1 MGNGAQDLLR
11 VNHLKVDFSTREG
24 TVHAVDDVS
33 FSVGAGELVGLVG
46 ESGCGKSVT
55 ASAILGLT
63 RMVNNATI
71 SGEIFFQGRDL
82 VTLSEKEV
90 RKVRGHEMAM
100 IFQDPVTS
108 LNPVLSIERLM
119 TEGLEIH
126 LGLNHSAAIKRSVE
140 LLSLVG
146 IPRAEQRMHDY
157 PHQFSGGMRQ
167 RVMIAIA
174 LSCDP
179 KLLLADEP
187 TTALD
192 VTIQAQILRLMKLL
206 SQEVGAA
213 IITITHD
220 LGVVAGMC
228 RRIVVMYAGKLVEMG
243 PAAPLFHH
251 PHHPY
256 TVGLLKS
263 VPRLDE
269 PRKEHLQSIEGL
281 PPDLTHLPP
290 GCAFAPRCF
299 LATEECWQS
308 VPELT
313 WTAPDRLSACFHARK
328 LVEPAAAEVPA

>member
-1 MGNGAQDLLR
+1 MAGADHTLLD
-11 VNHLKVDFSTREG
+11 VVGLSVDFTTQEG
-24 TVHAVDDVS
+24 VVHAVHDVS
-33 FSVGAGELVGLVG
+33 FAVAPGELVGLVG

-63 RMVNNATI
+63 RMLSNAHV
-71 SGEIFFQGRDL
+71 SGSIVFEGRDL
-82 VTLSEKEV
+82 LALPEKEV
-90 RKVRGHEMAM
+90 RPVRGRDIAM

-119 TEGLEIH
+119 TEGLELH
-126 LGLNHSAAIKRSVE
+126 LGMSHGEAVTRSVE
-140 LLSLVG
+140 LLQLVG
-146 IPRAEQRMHDY
+146 IPKAEQRIHDY

-192 VTIQAQILRLMKLL
+192 VTIQAQILRLMKRL
-206 SQEVGAA
+206 SEDVGAA

-228 RRIVVMYAGKLVEMG
+228 RRILVMYAGRLVEVG
-243 PAAPLFHH
+243 PAKQLFAH

-256 TVGLLKS
+256 TVGLLSS

-269 PRKEHLQSIEGL
+269 PRQEHLQSIEGL
-281 PPDLTHLPP
+281 PPDLSHLPP
-290 GCAFAPRCF
+290 GCAFAPRCW
-299 LATEECWQS
+299 LAGEECWAAA
-308 VPELT
+308 PELLAT
-313 WTAPDRLSACFHARK
+313 TDGRLSACFHSQS
-328 LVEPAAAEVPA
+328 LLAEVPA

>member
-1 MGNGAQDLLR
+1 MDPDGDKLLR
-11 VNHLKVDFSTREG
+11 ITDLEVDFTTPEG
-24 TVHAVDDVS
+24 VVHAVNGVS
-33 FSVGAGELVGLVG
+33 FDMAPGELIGLVG

-63 RMVNNATI
+63 RMLSNATV
-71 SGEIFFQGRDL
+71 SGVIEFDGRDL
-82 VTLSEKEV
+82 LALPESEV
-90 RKVRGHEMAM
+90 RKVRGREIAM

-119 TEGLEIH
+119 TEGLELH
-126 LGLNHSAAIKRSVE
+126 MNMSHSEAVTRSIE
-140 LLSLVG
+140 LLQQVG
-146 IPRAEQRMHDY
+146 IPKAEQRIHDY

-192 VTIQAQILRLMKLL
+192 VTIQAQILRLMKRL
-206 SQEVGAA
+206 SEEVGAA

-228 RRIVVMYAGKLVEMG
+228 RRILVMYAGGIVEAG
-243 PAAPLFHH
+243 PAEPLFEH

-256 TVGLLKS
+256 TVGLLRS
-263 VPRLDE
+263 VPRLNE
-269 PRKEHLQSIEGL
+269 PRKPTLESIEGL
-281 PPDLTHLPP
+281 PPDLSHLPP
-290 GCAFAPRCF
+290 GCAFAPRCW
-299 LATEECWQS
+299 LASEECWAA
-308 VPELT
+308 VPPLFT
-313 WTAPDRLSACFHARK
+313 TVDGRLSACFHYK
-328 LVEPAAAEVPA
+328 SLLAEVLA

>member
-1 MGNGAQDLLR
+1 MAGADHTLLD
-11 VNHLKVDFSTREG
+11 VVGLTVDFTTQEG
-24 TVHAVDDVS
+24 IVHAVQDVS
-33 FSVGAGELVGLVG
+33 FSVAPGELVGLVG

-63 RMVNNATI
+63 RMLSNAAV
-71 SGEIFFQGRDL
+71 SGSIVFQGRNL
-82 VTLSEKEV
+82 LALPEKEV
-90 RKVRGHEMAM
+90 RPVRGRDIAM

-119 TEGLEIH
+119 TEGLELH
-126 LGLNHSAAIKRSVE
+126 LGMSHREAVTRSVE
-140 LLSLVG
+140 LLQLVG
-146 IPRAEQRMHDY
+146 IPKAEQRIHDY

-192 VTIQAQILRLMKLL
+192 VTIQAQILRLMKRL
-206 SQEVGAA
+206 SEDAGAA

-228 RRIVVMYAGKLVEMG
+228 RRILVMYAGRLVEVG
-243 PAAPLFHH
+243 PAKPLFAH

-256 TVGLLKS
+256 TVGLLRS

-269 PRKEHLQSIEGL
+269 PRTERLHSIEGL
-281 PPDLTHLPP
+281 PPDLSHLPP
-290 GCAFAPRCF
+290 GCAFAPRCW
-299 LATEECWQS
+299 LASEECWAAA
-308 VPELT
+308 PELLAT
-313 WTAPDRLSACFHARK
+313 TDGRLSACFHSEA
-328 LVEPAAAEVPA
+328 LLAEVPA